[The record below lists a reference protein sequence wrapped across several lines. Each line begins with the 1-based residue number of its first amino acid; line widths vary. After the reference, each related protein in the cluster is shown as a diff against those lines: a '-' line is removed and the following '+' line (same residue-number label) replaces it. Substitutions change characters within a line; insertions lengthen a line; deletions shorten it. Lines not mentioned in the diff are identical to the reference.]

1 MSKKMTIAEI
11 LTEIAEN
18 EAYGLSEE
26 HKAFLLERAE
36 KASRKSSTGER
47 KPTAKQVENAKVAEA
62 VYAEMEP
69 NRDYTVSEMMK
80 VLTAFNSIEG
90 VSASYC
96 NAIVKKLKDSGQVV
110 RNEIKGRAY
119 FTKVEV
125 ED

>member
-1 MSKKMTIAEI
+1 MTIAEI

-18 EAYGLSEE
+18 KAYGLSEE

-47 KPTAKQVENAKVAEA
+47 KPTAKQEQNAKVAEA

-69 NRDYTVSEMMK
+69 NRAYTVSEMMK

-96 NAIVKKLKDSGQVV
+96 NAIVKKLKDAGRVTRSEV
-110 RNEIKGRAY
+110 KGRAY
-119 FTKVEV
+119 FTKVE
-125 ED
+125 

>member
-1 MSKKMTIAEI
+1 MSKKMTIAE
-11 LTEIAEN
+11 TFAEIVAT
-18 EAYGLSEE
+18 YDLSEE
-26 HKAFLLERAE
+26 HKAFLLERAD

-47 KPTAKQVENAKVAEA
+47 KPTAKQEQNAKLAEA

-69 NRDYTVSEMMK
+69 NRDYTGSEMMK

-96 NAIVKKLKDSGQVV
+96 NAIVKKLKDSGKVA

-119 FTKVEV
+119 FTKVE
-125 ED
+125 